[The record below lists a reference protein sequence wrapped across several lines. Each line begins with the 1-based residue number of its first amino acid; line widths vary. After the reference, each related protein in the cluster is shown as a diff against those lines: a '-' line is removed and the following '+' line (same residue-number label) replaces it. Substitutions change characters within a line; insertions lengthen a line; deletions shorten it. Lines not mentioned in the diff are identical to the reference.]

1 MHTAYYN
8 REEMENG
15 REEERRGTR
24 KRGGRKGEEEEAR
37 KRRLRTWR
45 RKYRDSLQNPLIVK
59 TARNRTALR
68 LAWLCPRTISASV
81 AP

>member
-1 MHTAYYN
+1 
-8 REEMENG
+8 MEKG
-15 REEERRGTR
+15 REGERRETR
-24 KRGGRKGEEEEAR
+24 KRGGRKREEGAR
-37 KRRLRTWR
+37 KRSLRTWR
-45 RKYRDSLQNPLIVK
+45 RKYRDSLQNPVIVK